1 MIGTSA
7 TRLAMLIRAIGRL
20 DAPAVNRLVAGSNPA
35 RGATANQ
42 ILSTIRILQ
51 FHPAWHAIGT
61 QVERGPP
68 HLYEHSRR
76 IESDFRIIPSL
87 I

>member
-1 MIGTSA
+1 VIGTSA

-61 QVERGPP
+61 QVELGPP
-68 HLYEHSRR
+68 RCMSTHGESNR
-76 IESDFRIIPSL
+76 ISGSSPR
-87 I
+87 